1 MLKKTLVTT
10 ALVTAVVSTSALA
23 QEAPEPPEGYPTRPI
38 ELVVV
43 YPAGG
48 GMDTNARTIA
58 RISEE
63 ILGHEFRVANR
74 EGGGGLV
81 GHTFLARE
89 AEADGYT
96 IGVLAM
102 GNLLTDMIV
111 KGGEFEPEDFDPI
124 AFINFDPVVLITRG
138 DTLPDLIEQARQDP
152 GSVRVGVTPNS
163 ATAII
168 ADIIQEQEGVEF
180 TMVPFQGGGPRITA
194 LLNGTIDMSTAY
206 YAEGDQYYETGDL
219 APVAVANTA
228 PYPVDPDIP
237 LISDMGIDIPTNALG
252 AARFIA
258 LPDGVPEDIRNYLA
272 EAMLTVLESDM
283 AAEMFAEQGLVLS
296 PAGPEETA
304 AIFQATAETLGQ
316 YMEPSE

>member
-1 MLKKTLVTT
+1 MFKKLLMSTGLL
-10 ALVTAVVSTSALA
+10 AAVVAAPALA
-23 QEAPEPPEGYPTRPI
+23 QDGPEPPEGYPTRPI

-58 RISEE
+58 RVAEE
-63 ILGHEFRVANR
+63 MLDHEFRVANR

-89 AEADGYT
+89 ADADGYT

-111 KGGEFEPEDFDPI
+111 KGGEFTPEDFDPI
-124 AFINFDPVVLITRG
+124 TFINFDPVVLITRG
-138 DTLPDLIEQARQDP
+138 ETLPELIEQARQDP
-152 GSVRVGVTPNS
+152 GSVRVGITPNS

-168 ADIIQEQEGVEF
+168 ADIIQEQEDVEF

-219 APVAVANTA
+219 APVAVANTV

-252 AARFIA
+252 AARFVA
-258 LPDGVPEDIRNYLA
+258 LPDGVPDDIRNYLA
-272 EAMLTVLESDM
+272 EAMLAVLESEM

-296 PAGPEETA
+296 PADPEQTA
-304 AIFQATAETLGQ
+304 EIFEATAETLQQ
-316 YMEPSE
+316 YMEEAQ

>member
-1 MLKKTLVTT
+1 MFKKLLMSTGLL
-10 ALVTAVVSTSALA
+10 AAVVAAPALA
-23 QEAPEPPEGYPTRPI
+23 QDAPEPPEGYPIRPI

-58 RISEE
+58 RVAEE
-63 ILGHEFRVANR
+63 MLDHEFRVANR

-89 AEADGYT
+89 ADADGYT

-111 KGGEFEPEDFDPI
+111 KGGEFTPEDFDPI

-138 DTLPDLIEQARQDP
+138 ETLPDLIEQARQDP
-152 GSVRVGVTPNS
+152 GSVRVGITPNS

-168 ADIIQEQEGVEF
+168 ADIIQEQEDVEF
-180 TMVPFQGGGPRITA
+180 TMVPFQGGGPRIAA

-219 APVAVANTA
+219 SPVAVANTV

-252 AARFIA
+252 AARFVA
-258 LPDGVPEDIRNYLA
+258 LPNGVPDDIRTYLA
-272 EAMLTVLESDM
+272 EAMLAVLESEM

-296 PAGPEETA
+296 PAGPEQTA
-304 AIFQATAETLGQ
+304 EIFEATAETLRQ
-316 YMEPSE
+316 YMDEAQ